1 VRLHLLSDLHL
12 ERAPFTMPE
21 VEADV
26 VVLAGDTAPGKAGV
40 DWARAWPGDRPALYV
55 AGNHEFY
62 GQSFA
67 DLTDELRER
76 ASGSGVQVLEND
88 VTVVDGVRFLGCSLW
103 SDFELAGAG
112 RREYSMAICERM
124 VNDYRVIR
132 ASSSGELLRTQ
143 DTLARHLESRA
154 WLSDRLSEPHDGPT
168 VVVTHHSPIVRE
180 RPENPLL
187 AAIGGA
193 FASDLSPLMGAD
205 SVDLWIFGHI
215 HRSVDVDV
223 NGTRVISNQRGYA
236 DDPVRGFDPELVIE
250 L

>member
-12 ERAPFTMPE
+12 ERAPFTTPD
-21 VEADV
+21 VEADI
-26 VVLAGDTAPGKAGV
+26 VVLAGDIAPGLAGV
-40 DWARAWPGDRPALYV
+40 DWARAWLGDRPSVYV

-67 DLTDELRER
+67 DLTDDLRER

-103 SDFELAGAG
+103 TDFELAGPE

-132 ASSSGELLRTQ
+132 ASSSGELLRAQ
-143 DTLARHLESRA
+143 DTLARHLASRA
-154 WLSDRLSEPHDGPT
+154 WLSERLSEPHDGPT

-187 AAIGGA
+187 VAIGSA
-193 FASDLSPLMGAD
+193 FASDLSVLMGAEA
-205 SVDLWIFGHI
+205 VDLWIFGHI
-215 HRSVDVDV
+215 HRTVDVEV
-223 NGTRVISNQRGYA
+223 NGTRVISNQRGYPGE
-236 DDPVRGFDPELVIE
+236 PVSGFDPELVIE